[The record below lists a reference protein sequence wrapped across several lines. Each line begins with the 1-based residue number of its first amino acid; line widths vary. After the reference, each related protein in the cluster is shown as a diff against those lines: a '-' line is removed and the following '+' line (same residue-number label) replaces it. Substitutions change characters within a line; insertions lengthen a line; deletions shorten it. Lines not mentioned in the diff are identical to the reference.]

1 MSSDPLFQGMT
12 RVTYSGMILNLM
24 LVVTPFVLLNR
35 FWPLLAAL
43 PIHGI
48 MWLVCRLDPRFFDL
62 LLVWL
67 QTGANA
73 RHRHLWKGST
83 YRP

>member
-1 MSSDPLFQGMT
+1 M
-12 RVTYSGMILNLM
+12 
-24 LVVTPFVLLNR
+24 
-35 FWPLLAAL
+35 LAAL